1 MSPPRSRRT
10 PLDPETLRPRGR
22 HQRAL
27 RRRRRRRGAV
37 VAVAAIL
44 ALGAAAGVGGTAAV
58 LAYGSSCDL
67 DSLRSVDIGANTFVY
82 AADGSLLGSI
92 PAEKN
97 REPVTA
103 EDMSLWIRKA
113 TIAIEDRRFFEHDGV
128 DVEGIARAAVPNIA
142 AGAIVEGGSTIT
154 QQLVR
159 NLYISR
165 EQTVQRKV
173 KEACLATKLDGRGR
187 SSGSSRR
194 TSTRASTAIART
206 ASRRRRRRTSR
217 SRRRI

>member
-27 RRRRRRRGAV
+27 RRRRRKRGAV
-37 VAVAAIL
+37 MAVAAIVL
-44 ALGAAAGVGGTAAV
+44 LLAAAGIGGGAAV
-58 LAYGSSCDL
+58 IAYGSSCDL
-67 DSLRSVDIGANTFVY
+67 DSLKSVDIGANTFVY

-92 PAEKN
+92 PAERN

-103 EDMSLWIRKA
+103 KDMSLWVRKA
-113 TIAIEDRRFFEHDGV
+113 TIAIEDRRFLEHDGV
-128 DVEGIARAAVPNIA
+128 DLEGTARAAIANIR
-142 AGAIVEGGSTIT
+142 AGEIVEGGSTIT

-173 KEACLATKLDGRGR
+173 KEACLATKLD
-187 SSGSSRR
+187 
-194 TSTRASTAIART
+194 RAHSKE
-206 ASRRRRRRTSR
+206 
-217 SRRRI
+217 